1 MKRTVTSKIII
12 TPLFFLLGLIA
23 LQIPFTRLLGSG
35 VNFTLYDFMAPS
47 FGVFIATLPG
57 ILTVFLIQL
66 VNFLLHP
73 EKLSG
78 LAAVIRL
85 FPVLFALI
93 IFGKKRNINLVIP
106 LLSILLFNLHPIG
119 RSAWQY
125 SLMWFIPVR
134 GHYFRKNLFVRSLA
148 ATYTA
153 HAVGGV
159 LWVWAFGLSREIWLA
174 LIPQSLMERLLMAG
188 GISVS
193 YYSLVNVLSFLKS
206 KKIILHKAFTAS

>member
-1 MKRTVTSKIII
+1 M
-12 TPLFFLLGLIA
+12 
-23 LQIPFTRLLGSG
+23 
-35 VNFTLYDFMAPS
+35 
-47 FGVFIATLPG
+47 
-57 ILTVFLIQL
+57 
-66 VNFLLHP
+66 
-73 EKLSG
+73 
-78 LAAVIRL
+78 
-85 FPVLFALI
+85 
-93 IFGKKRNINLVIP
+93 
-106 LLSILLFNLHPIG
+106 
-119 RSAWQY
+119 
-125 SLMWFIPVR
+125 
-134 GHYFRKNLFVRSLA
+134 A